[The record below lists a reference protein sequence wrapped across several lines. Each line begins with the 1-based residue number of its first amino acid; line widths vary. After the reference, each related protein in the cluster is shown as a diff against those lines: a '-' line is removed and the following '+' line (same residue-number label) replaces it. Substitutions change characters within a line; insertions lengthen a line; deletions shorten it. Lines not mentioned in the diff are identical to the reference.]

1 MRPYIE
7 QEAHVGT
14 WAVGPYGNDFAQ
26 DWAEDLQESKDLYF
40 IEDTLNNVLQA
51 ETTEYLEAPYGAEAL
66 AAVETW
72 SRLQGKGGPK
82 DEDSARV
89 DEWVAEVQAKLSK
102 PRADIADK
110 AQRVLAL
117 VLSEASELRELWED
131 SEHFEEWR
139 ASVTDLQQRL
149 SA

>member
-1 MRPYIE
+1 M
-7 QEAHVGT
+7 GT

-51 ETTEYLEAPYGAEAL
+51 ETTEYLEAPFGAEAL

-72 SRLQGKGGPK
+72 SRLQGKGGAR
-82 DEDSARV
+82 DEDSESV
-89 DEWVAEVQAKLSK
+89 DAWVAEVQAKLGK

-110 AQRVLAL
+110 ALRVLTL
-117 VLSEASELRELWED
+117 VLSDASELRELWED

-139 ASVTDLQQRL
+139 ASVTDLQRRL

>member
-1 MRPYIE
+1 M
-7 QEAHVGT
+7 GT

-40 IEDTLNNVLQA
+40 IEDTLNNMLQA
-51 ETTEYLEAPYGAEAL
+51 ETTEYLEAPFGAEAL

-72 SRLQGKGGPK
+72 SRLQGKGGAK
-82 DEDSARV
+82 DEDSAGV
-89 DEWVAEVQAKLSK
+89 DAWVAEVQVKLGK

-110 AQRVLAL
+110 AMRALAL
-117 VLSEASELRELWED
+117 VTSDASELRELWED
-131 SEHFEEWR
+131 SEHYQDWL
-139 ASVTDLQQRL
+139 ASVSDLLRRL